1 MSAGQDSRARWRL
14 SAPSQSARPDS
25 DLVRDA
31 ARRVGWQIAIA
42 CALVV
47 VVVAVLAFVL
57 GPLLHP
63 SRPPHLDGYGGGD
76 PGGDGDNDA
85 LIRDAL
91 LIAGV
96 IGIVIAGLVGFFAAR
111 RAVAPLAEA
120 LALQRRF
127 VADAGHELRTPLT
140 VLHTRAQLL
149 ARRMDPD
156 DPKRGMVDQL
166 LADSRVL
173 GEIVDEM
180 LESAALAADPSRGE
194 LLDPG
199 ELAAEVVASLNVL
212 AARAGVTLQ
221 ESTGNL
227 RQVRGSR
234 SALRRAM
241 TALVDNALS
250 HTPPGGEVIVTT
262 ADHGDRVLITVTD
275 DGEGLSGD
283 DAARLTERFARG
295 QSSIGGVG
303 GGRRFGLGLSLVREV
318 AAAHGGTFTLTD
330 VPGSGVRASIE
341 VPAEGVP
348 VDR

>member
-1 MSAGQDSRARWRL
+1 MSAERTTGTRRRL
-14 SAPSQSARPDS
+14 TTSSPATGPDS

-63 SRPPHLDGYGGGD
+63 SRPPHLDGYGGGGD
-76 PGGDGDNDA
+76 GGDGDNDA

-91 LIAGV
+91 LIAGIV
-96 IGIVIAGLVGFFAAR
+96 GIVIAGLVGFFSAR
-111 RAVAPLAEA
+111 RAVAPLGEA

-149 ARRMDPD
+149 ARRMSPD
-156 DPKRGMVDQL
+156 DPARPTVDQL

-194 LLDPG
+194 LLDPAA
-199 ELAAEVVASLNVL
+199 LSAEVVASMGVL
-212 AARAGVTLQ
+212 ATAAGVSLTA
-221 ESTGNL
+221 ESAGNV
-227 RQVRGSR
+227 QVRGSR
-234 SALRRAM
+234 SALRRAL
-241 TALVDNALS
+241 TALADNALA
-250 HTPPGGEVIVTT
+250 HTPPGGHVVIATV
-262 ADHGDRVLITVTD
+262 ASGRRVLISVTD
-275 DGEGLSGD
+275 DGEGLGGD
-283 DAARLTERFARG
+283 DADRLTERFARG
-295 QSSIGGVG
+295 LGSGGGVG
-303 GGRRFGLGLSLVREV
+303 GARRFGLGLSLVREV
-318 AAAHGGTFTLTD
+318 ATAHGGTLTL
-330 VPGSGVRASIE
+330 VGSPGAGVRATIDL
-341 VPAEGVP
+341 P
-348 VDR
+348 VDELP

>member
-1 MSAGQDSRARWRL
+1 
-14 SAPSQSARPDS
+14 
-25 DLVRDA
+25 VN
-31 ARRVGWQIAIA
+31 
-42 CALVV
+42 
-47 VVVAVLAFVL
+47 
-57 GPLLHP
+57 
-63 SRPPHLDGYGGGD
+63 
-76 PGGDGDNDA
+76 DGDNDA

-91 LIAGV
+91 LFAGI
-96 IGIVIAGLVGFFAAR
+96 IGVVIAGLVGFVAAR
-111 RAVAPLAEA
+111 RAVAPLGEA

-149 ARRMDPD
+149 ARRMSPD
-156 DPKRGMVDQL
+156 DPSRPMMDQL
-166 LADSRVL
+166 LDDSRVL

-318 AAAHGGTFTLTD
+318 AAAHGGT
-330 VPGSGVRASIE
+330 GVRASIE

>member
-1 MSAGQDSRARWRL
+1 MTAGRAARARWRPTT
-14 SAPSQSARPDS
+14 SAQAPGPDS

-63 SRPPHLDGYGGGD
+63 SRPPHLDGDGAGNGEGGGGD
-76 PGGDGDNDA
+76 DNDA

-91 LIAGV
+91 LIAGIV
-96 IGIVIAGLVGFFAAR
+96 GIVIAGLVGFYAAR
-111 RAVAPLAEA
+111 RAVAPLGEA

-156 DPKRGMVDQL
+156 DPKRPMVDQL
-166 LADSRVL
+166 LDDSRVL

-199 ELAAEVVASLNVL
+199 ALSAEVALSMRVL
-212 AARAGVTLQ
+212 ATGAGVTLT
-221 ESTGNL
+221 STPSGHQ
-227 RQVRGSR
+227 QVRGSR
-234 SALRRAM
+234 SALRRAL
-241 TALVDNALS
+241 TALVDNSLS
-250 HTPPGGEVIVTT
+250 HTPSGGQVLMMT
-262 ADHGDRVLITVTD
+262 ADRGDRVLITVTD
-275 DGEGLSGD
+275 DGGGLAGD
-283 DAARLTERFARG
+283 DADRLTERFARG
-295 QSSIGGVG
+295 LGSGGGVG

-318 AAAHGGTFTLTD
+318 ATAHGGTFTLTD
-330 VPGSGVRASIE
+330 GARGGAIATIE
-341 VPAEGVP
+341 LPAAESS
-348 VDR
+348 